1 MLWRL
6 LAPPSELS
14 AAPERPPTVDLTL
27 CVTHV
32 VLCRAHLSHPCPN
45 VALDAACRMTALTS
59 VFVSQREL
67 ARRVHTVTG
76 STHVTWLMGVYF
88 YSTASKC
95 ESSSLARTETLRE
108 KPKKRFGA
116 LLQALVDDDVVDVLP
131 AALPVGVVALARL
144 QALCLAPPRPAP
156 PGSVVSS
163 HFTSAGR
170 ARDFAGFNLPA
181 RSIARALARP
191 SRCSLFVS
199 IALRVLTA
207 G

>member
-1 MLWRL
+1 MRI
-6 LAPPSELS
+6 S
-14 AAPERPPTVDLTL
+14 RI
-27 CVTHV
+27 HV
-32 VLCRAHLSHPCPN
+32 PKCRSRCSLQDGSS
-45 VALDAACRMTALTS
+45 DTS

-95 ESSSLARTETLRE
+95 ESSLARTETLRE

-156 PGSVVSS
+156 PGT
-163 HFTSAGR
+163 HGT
-170 ARDFAGFNLPA
+170 PA
-181 RSIARALARP
+181 CRRGGGAPRH
-191 SRCSLFVS
+191 
-199 IALRVLTA
+199 LTF
-207 G
+207 